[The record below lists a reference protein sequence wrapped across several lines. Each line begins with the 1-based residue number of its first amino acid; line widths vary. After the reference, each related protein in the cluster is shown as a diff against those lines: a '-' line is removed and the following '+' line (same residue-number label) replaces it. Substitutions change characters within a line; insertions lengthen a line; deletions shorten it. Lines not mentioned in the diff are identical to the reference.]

1 MEGMKNAL
9 IRSLPGLGSIA
20 LVATLIACGPEDRVE
35 MTLDVVRD
43 AGTAAERDGG
53 QPVDAGPTVVDAGP
67 TVVDDDADG
76 YGVDVDCDDSDPARY
91 PGAAET
97 CNGIDDDCD
106 AEIDEGVQTTFYA
119 DTDQDGYG
127 ALDVSV
133 AACEAP
139 PMYVASAGDCDDAD
153 ADVNPDATEICDG
166 VDNDCDSTTSEDG
179 LATFFDPSGTHADVT
194 EVLTTGTAETPAVLQ
209 TAAPGRVNICS
220 GTYYLG
226 LEALHT
232 LEIVGIAGAEATIL
246 DGGGQRT
253 VLSVATDDVLLEIE
267 GVTIRNGEATN
278 MSASAASEEIG
289 LVGGGLYCDASAWVR
304 VKDTIVENNH
314 AESGGGVF
322 GNGCTIG
329 LDNTI
334 VRDNTADIYG
344 GGITVTSHTLR
355 LVDALITRN
364 AAGTRGGGILCW
376 GRDGNAVCNMSDT
389 LVSQNSA
396 AHSGAGF
403 YINAYPGMNV
413 RGTCLGTTEA
423 AYAGMVDNYAGSDSG
438 TGARFYAGAG
448 GTWTFEST
456 DCDWGTAAGGDDN
469 EGDDIHLA
477 GFANGLRLY
486 TDFGDNET
494 FRCDQMG
501 CE

>member
-1 MEGMKNAL
+1 MKNAL
-9 IRSLPGLGSIA
+9 SGSLARFSLIA
-20 LVATLIACGPEDRVE
+20 LVATFVACGPEDRAE
-35 MTLDVVRD
+35 TTLDFD
-43 AGTAAERDGG
+43 GGIAIERDGG
-53 QPVDAGPTVVDAGP
+53 TSEPVDAGSAPVDAGP

-76 YGVDVDCDDSDPARY
+76 YGDDVDCDDHDPARN
-91 PGAAET
+91 PGAAEL
-97 CNGIDDDCD
+97 CNGVDDNCD
-106 AEIDEGVQTTFYA
+106 SEIDEGVRTTFYA
-119 DTDQDGYG
+119 DTDEDGYG

-153 ADVNPDATEICDG
+153 ANVNPDATEICDG

-179 LATFFDPSGTHADVT
+179 LATFFDPSGAHADVT
-194 EVLTTGTAETPAVLQ
+194 EVLTTGTAETPALVQ

-226 LEALHT
+226 LEALHS

-253 VLSVATDDVLLEIE
+253 VLSVTTDDVLLEVE

-278 MSASAASEEIG
+278 MAASAATEELG
-289 LVGGGLYCDASAWVR
+289 LVGGGLYCDAAASVQVR
-304 VKDTIVENNH
+304 DAIVENNH

-322 GNGCTIG
+322 GNGCTVL
-329 LDNTI
+329 LDSTI

-344 GGITVTSHTLR
+344 GGVTVTSRALR
-355 LVDALITRN
+355 LVDAVITRN

-376 GRDGNAVCNMSDT
+376 GRDANAVCRMYDT

-396 AHSGAGF
+396 GHSGAGF
-403 YINAYPGMNV
+403 YINAYPGRSV
-413 RGTCLGTTEA
+413 RGTCRGTTEA
-423 AYAGMVDNYAGSDSG
+423 AYAGMVDNYAGSDTG

-448 GTWTFEST
+448 ATWTFEST
-456 DCDWGTAAGGDDN
+456 DCDWGTAAAGDDN
-469 EGDDIHLA
+469 EGDDIRIA
-477 GFANGLRLY
+477 GFGSGDVY

-494 FRCDQMG
+494 FACDQMG
-501 CE
+501 CQ